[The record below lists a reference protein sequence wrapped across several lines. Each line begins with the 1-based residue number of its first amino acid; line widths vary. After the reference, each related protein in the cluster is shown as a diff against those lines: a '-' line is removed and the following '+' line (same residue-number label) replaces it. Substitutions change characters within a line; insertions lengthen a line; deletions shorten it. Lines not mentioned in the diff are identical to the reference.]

1 MKLVTT
7 LGEFAANDLGA
18 ILPHEH
24 VVADLRPLDER
35 EDPSNHSIA
44 TIRDLIEP
52 AVRAALS
59 VGVTAIVEASPIGV
73 GRRADAIEAISA
85 ETGMPFVVATGVYRE
100 PWVPSWVRESTSSEL
115 TDWMLGELEDRI
127 PGTTTRAGWIK
138 LSAGDEGMTAEE
150 ERILRAAARAA
161 IVAGCAIG
169 SHTVRADVVES
180 QLDVLESEGFP
191 PHRFVWIHAQLE
203 PTRTRHLDLARR
215 GCWIEY
221 DGIGRFPSIDEYLAL
236 VGTLVEAGHE
246 DRILLSQD
254 GGCYDPGNPTGGLV
268 HGPYTDVHQQFVPA
282 LLSAGFDQAFVDALT
297 IRNPFNAFARV

>member
-52 AVRAALS
+52 EVRAALS

-85 ETGMPFVVATGVYRE
+85 ETGMPFVVATGVYRA
-100 PWVPSWVRESTSSEL
+100 PWVPSWVRELTSSEL
-115 TDWMLGELEDRI
+115 TDWMLRELEDHI
-127 PGTTTRAGWIK
+127 DGTTTRAGWIK
-138 LSAGDEGMTAEE
+138 LSAGDDGMTAEE

-169 SHTVRADVVES
+169 SHTVTRRCRRVAAGCSRIRRLSAAAVRLDPRPARTHQERDTSTLPDEVAGSSTTGSDGSRRSTSTSPWSALWPKRAMKTAFSSARTADVM
-180 QLDVLESEGFP
+180 
-191 PHRFVWIHAQLE
+191 
-203 PTRTRHLDLARR
+203 TRATRREVSR
-215 GCWIEY
+215 
-221 DGIGRFPSIDEYLAL
+221 
-236 VGTLVEAGHE
+236 
-246 DRILLSQD
+246 
-254 GGCYDPGNPTGGLV
+254 
-268 HGPYTDVHQQFVPA
+268 
-282 LLSAGFDQAFVDALT
+282 
-297 IRNPFNAFARV
+297 